1 VPAPKVPFKLV
12 LPAPVTV
19 SVAVLFVMLPPKTN
33 KALALVDVIVGVPAA
48 VKVMGLFKVSVV
60 AAAVESVSAAVPVNV
75 KVLVLA
81 SVAPLRFNPKVDAV
95 ATEIVPPVA
104 PPSAFVLVAL
114 SVPALIVVL
123 PV

>member
-1 VPAPKVPFKLV
+1 MPFKLV

-19 SVAVLFVMLPPKTN
+19 NVAVLFVILPPKTN
-33 KALALVDVIVGVPAA
+33 KALALVDVMVGVPAA

-60 AAAVESVSAAVPVNV
+60 AAAVESVSAAVPVKV
-75 KVLVLA
+75 KVFVLA
-81 SVAPLRFNPKVDAV
+81 SVAPPRFNANIDPA